1 MDRGLTSAM
10 NTALT
15 GSVVEPA
22 FLAKFEFPD
31 GDLRLWTGS
40 SAITYNAES
49 YTGLGNLIGVSM
61 PKETSDGSASGVTF
75 SISGIPSSHISLALS
90 NTYQNAPCYLWFA
103 CMATSSTFVADPYL
117 MFSGLM
123 DVAELSDDGE
133 TATISVKAEGFAY
146 GVGPSSERR
155 TDQDQREKYSSD
167 RSLRFIAD
175 LQNKE
180 FTWGAKI

>member
-15 GSVVEPA
+15 GAVVEPA

-75 SISGIPSSHISLALS
+75 SISGIPSTHVSLALS

-103 CMATSSTFVADPYL
+103 CMATASTFVADPYL

-155 TDQDQREKYSSD
+155 TERDQQDKYSTD
-167 RSLRFIAD
+167 RSLRFVAD